1 MIDFLWCLFVGHT
14 LLGFSEKEVGRMT
27 YKKWKRLFDYFKKFH
42 NFKVK
47 KELFDIDIENE
58 VLEQSYEWFDD

>member
-1 MIDFLWCLFVGHT
+1 
-14 LLGFSEKEVGRMT
+14 MT